1 MLLIYT
7 AEEAWAAM
15 SDEEREAVYG
25 DYFTFTNAIRE
36 SGNFVDGAPL
46 QATSTAT
53 SVRVRND
60 EQLVTDGPFAE
71 TKEQLGG
78 FYLVEAENVD
88 EAIEIAARIP
98 GARYGTI
105 EVRPVLPM
113 GAEAASA

>member
-1 MLLIYT
+1 MHQGGRL
-7 AEEAWAAM
+7 
-15 SDEEREAVYG
+15 D
-25 DYFTFTNAIRE
+25 
-36 SGNFVDGAPL
+36 
-46 QATSTAT
+46 
-53 SVRVRND
+53 SVCD
-60 EQLVTDGPFAE
+60 C
-71 TKEQLGG
+71 GG